1 MSSRSA
7 SRTCLALRHVAFE
20 DLGTLEP
27 LFRDRGFRIRYIR
40 AGAPCPSVREWLEA
54 DLCVVLGGPVGVG
67 DTESYPYLKTE
78 LDLVRMRLESRQ
90 PLLGVCLGAQMMAHA
105 LGSRVY
111 PGKAREIGWGTVSL
125 TVDGRLSPLR
135 YLEGVPVLH
144 WHGDTFDVP
153 SGARLL
159 ASTEV
164 TPHQAFCI
172 GRHALA
178 LQFHVEADVSR
189 MEEWLTGHAC
199 ELMQSGTDICGLR
212 AASVRNGSLLAGR
225 AALCMNEWME
235 GAGL

>member
-1 MSSRSA
+1 M
-7 SRTCLALRHVAFE
+7 
-20 DLGTLEP
+20 
-27 LFRDRGFRIRYIR
+27 
-40 AGAPCPSVREWLEA
+40 
-54 DLCVVLGGPVGVG
+54 
-67 DTESYPYLKTE
+67 
-78 LDLVRMRLESRQ
+78 
-90 PLLGVCLGAQMMAHA
+90 
-105 LGSRVY
+105 
-111 PGKAREIGWGTVSL
+111 
-125 TVDGRLSPLR
+125 SPLR

>member
-1 MSSRSA
+1 MRGAGRSRRGGGYGIVS
-7 SRTCLALRHVAFE
+7 LFE
-20 DLGTLEP
+20 DGT
-27 LFRDRGFRIRYIR
+27 GFGPHASGKSAAF
-40 AGAPCPSVREWLEA
+40 AG
-54 DLCVVLGGPVGVG
+54 
-67 DTESYPYLKTE
+67 
-78 LDLVRMRLESRQ
+78 RM
-90 PLLGVCLGAQMMAHA
+90 P
-105 LGSRVY
+105 
-111 PGKAREIGWGTVSL
+111 
-125 TVDGRLSPLR
+125 
-135 YLEGVPVLH
+135 PVLH